1 MDIQITLQDTNFKQ
15 VGCPLCHTNLITDSM
30 LSFPTA
36 LKFGKTYYK
45 YIDDKLTAF
54 QILAYAIK
62 GHQPS
67 LDLSYLVQFPNRQ
80 PTWVSGFLNESSRIF
95 NSVEDFIHY
104 QTYSTDYVFLKWQV
118 GRNAF
123 KELEYAEG
131 IGLWDKLWYWDN
143 KPHKIVERKQLPT
156 IGYFMVTNEGAFICA
171 SKFNNM
177 RKLYLSK
184 ADCIQDKLDG
194 LTIVK
199 FDDDD
204 EVELGI
210 EMHITLTP
218 QKAKIHTLHFVE
230 D

>member
-1 MDIQITLQDTNFKQ
+1 MDIQITLQDANFKQ
-15 VGCPLCHTNLITDSM
+15 VDCPTCCTNLITDSM

-36 LKFGKTYYK
+36 LEFGKTYYK
-45 YIDDKLTAF
+45 HIDDKLTAF

-67 LDLSYLVQFPNRQ
+67 LGLSYLVQFPNKK
-80 PTWVSGFLNESSRIF
+80 PTWVSGFLNKSSRIF
-95 NSVEDFIHY
+95 NSVEDFMHY
-104 QTYSTDYVFLKWQV
+104 QIDGTAYVCLQWQV

-123 KELEYAEG
+123 HELVYAEG
-131 IGLWDKLWYWDN
+131 IALWDKLWYWDN
-143 KPHKIVERKQLPT
+143 KPHKIVERNQLPT
-156 IGYFMVTNEGAFICA
+156 ISYFMVTYEGAFICA
-171 SKFNNM
+171 SKFM

-184 ADCIQDKLDG
+184 AECIQDKLDG

-199 FDDDD
+199 FDDDDD

-218 QKAKIHTLHFVE
+218 QKAKVHTLHFVE